1 MRLSSQV
8 VYFLLFW
15 LSSIRTS
22 VSFLAISQKQRSV
35 CGPSSKFWARVG
47 RAGEILQPC
56 TSRDLQRSQS
66 TRIKAPP
73 KPASQPSSRHP
84 QPKPLLKLE
93 SNCGL
98 QPAALQRSTQVS
110 RRPAAAGPAAT
121 ALLCLSQAHPGASLP
136 ACLPCP
142 AGTLGCVSGPNLRKK
157 KQI

>member
-8 VYFLLFW
+8 AYFLLFW

-22 VSFLAISQKQRSV
+22 VSFLATSQKQRSV
-35 CGPSSKFWARVG
+35 CGPSSKFWARAG

-56 TSRDLQRSQS
+56 TSQDLLRSQS

-73 KPASQPSSRHP
+73 KPASRPNSRHA

-98 QPAALQRSTQVS
+98 QPAVLQRSTQVS

-121 ALLCLSQAHPGASLP
+121 ARLCLSRAHPAASLP
-136 ACLPCP
+136 ALPGRDAWLC
-142 AGTLGCVSGPNLRKK
+142 ART
-157 KQI
+157 